1 MRLREVLDR
10 ENKENQVSARKPY
23 NDNAGYIASRHNE
36 INNGWVVIYVAAEQ
50 GIDVGDNKYA
60 VVCELHSTICGFTSV
75 PKARPRLKFPD
86 FCEECMAD
94 AKQKG
99 MI

>member
-1 MRLREVLDR
+1 M
-10 ENKENQVSARKPY
+10 SARKPY

-50 GIDVGDNKYA
+50 GIDVGVDKYA
-60 VVCELHSTICGFTSV
+60 TVCCLHGTICGTSSV
-75 PKARPRLKFPD
+75 PKARPFLKFPE
-86 FCEECMAD
+86 FCEECMND
-94 AKQKG
+94 ARAKG